1 MDSIGMVHGGETVCY
16 AIKPVLSNSVSL
28 DKGKS

>member
-1 MDSIGMVHGGETVCY
+1 MDLISMVHGGETIHY
-16 AIKPVLSNSVSL
+16 AIKPVLSNSGSL